1 MAGPKTHSVALKR
14 QVVQEYLSGETLH
27 GLARRH
33 NLPRN
38 LIRLWVD
45 EDLYPTRD
53 GELSEAPALD
63 DLAALAQTLYE
74 CETRIEAIERIVARR
89 AAEFGSEGKTRPQD
103 QDSGG
108 TTRPGATGPRHGPP
122 PDTTG

>member
-1 MAGPKTHSVALKR
+1 MARHKTHSVALKR
-14 QVVQEYLSGETLH
+14 QVVQEYLAGETLH

-45 EDLYPTRD
+45 ENVYPTRD
-53 GELSEAPALD
+53 RDLSEASALE
-63 DLAALAQTLYE
+63 DLAALAQTIHE

-89 AAEFGSEGKTRPQD
+89 AAEFGTAGGTRPQD
-103 QDSGG
+103 PE
-108 TTRPGATGPRHGPP
+108 PGEASP
-122 PDTTG
+122 PDPPSPETTD

>member
-1 MAGPKTHSVALKR
+1 MARPKTHSVALKR

-53 GELSEAPALD
+53 GELSETPALD
-63 DLAALAQTLYE
+63 DLAALAQTIYE
-74 CETRIEAIERIVARR
+74 CETRIEAIERFVARR
-89 AAEFGSEGKTRPQD
+89 AAEFGTGREERPQG
-103 QDSGG
+103 QE
-108 TTRPGATGPRHGPP
+108 PGDGS
-122 PDTTG
+122 D

>member
-1 MAGPKTHSVALKR
+1 MARHKTHSVALKR
-14 QVVQEYLSGETLH
+14 QVVQEYLAGETLH

-63 DLAALAQTLYE
+63 DIAALAQTIYE
-74 CETRIEAIERIVARR
+74 CETRIEAIERLVARR
-89 AAEFGSEGKTRPQD
+89 AAEFGTRREEPPQG
-103 QDSGG
+103 QE
-108 TTRPGATGPRHGPP
+108 PG
-122 PDTTG
+122 DESD

>member
-1 MAGPKTHSVALKR
+1 MAGHKTHSLALKR
-14 QVVQEYLSGETLH
+14 QVVQEYLGGETLH

-45 EDLYPTRD
+45 EELYPTRD

-63 DLAALAQTLYE
+63 DIAALAQTIYE
-74 CETRIEAIERIVARR
+74 CENRIEAIERLVAKRT
-89 AAEFGSEGKTRPQD
+89 AEFGIPSRERPQ
-103 QDSGG
+103 G
-108 TTRPGATGPRHGPP
+108 RE
-122 PDTTG
+122 PDDASD

>member
-1 MAGPKTHSVALKR
+1 MAGHKTHSVALKR

-63 DLAALAQTLYE
+63 DIAALAQTIYE
-74 CETRIEAIERIVARR
+74 CETRIEAIERLVARR
-89 AAEFGSEGKTRPQD
+89 AAEFGAEGEKRPQD
-103 QDSGG
+103 QESGRASG
-108 TTRPGATGPRHGPP
+108 PGATGPPDRTPP
-122 PDTTG
+122 ETTD

>member
-1 MAGPKTHSVALKR
+1 MAGHKTHSVALKR

-63 DLAALAQTLYE
+63 DIAALAQTIYE

-89 AAEFGSEGKTRPQD
+89 AAEFGTRREERPQG
-103 QDSGG
+103 QE
-108 TTRPGATGPRHGPP
+108 PGDGS
-122 PDTTG
+122 D

>member
-1 MAGPKTHSVALKR
+1 MAAHKTHSVALKR
-14 QVVQEYLSGETLH
+14 QVVREYLEGETLH

-63 DLAALAQTLYE
+63 DIAALAQTIYE
-74 CETRIEAIERIVARR
+74 CETRIEAIERLVAKRV
-89 AAEFGSEGKTRPQD
+89 AELGQEDKE
-103 QDSGG
+103 
-108 TTRPGATGPRHGPP
+108 
-122 PDTTG
+122 

>member
-1 MAGPKTHSVALKR
+1 MAAHKTHSVALKR
-14 QVVQEYLSGETLH
+14 QVVREYLEGEPLH

-63 DLAALAQTLYE
+63 DIAALAQTIYE
-74 CETRIEAIERIVARR
+74 CETRIEAIERLVAKRV
-89 AAEFGSEGKTRPQD
+89 AELGQEDKE
-103 QDSGG
+103 
-108 TTRPGATGPRHGPP
+108 
-122 PDTTG
+122 

>member
-1 MAGPKTHSVALKR
+1 MARHKTHSVALKR
-14 QVVQEYLSGETLH
+14 QVVQEYLAGETLH

-45 EDLYPTRD
+45 EELYPTRD

-63 DLAALAQTLYE
+63 DIAALAQTLYE
-74 CETRIEAIERIVARR
+74 CETRIEAIERLVAKRT
-89 AAEFGSEGKTRPQD
+89 AEFATASKERPQ
-103 QDSGG
+103 G
-108 TTRPGATGPRHGPP
+108 RE
-122 PDTTG
+122 PDDASD